1 MSNRGDHE
9 RAREQLFTFVVEA
22 AISFYNTASVTFDVL
37 FWFLVLGFFY
47 QLITFLFIYLF

>member
-1 MSNRGDHE
+1 M
-9 RAREQLFTFVVEA
+9 FVVEA
-22 AISFYNTASVTFDVL
+22 AISFYNTASVTFDFL